1 MVANIKKWKEQKS
14 VIKCELMCENYKD
27 FLFSNKI
34 ILKSQQRL
42 KNDHHKVYTK
52 EVNKVVLS
60 SNDDKRL

>member
-1 MVANIKKWKEQKS
+1 MVANIKKRKELKS
-14 VIKCELMCENYKD
+14 VIKRELMCENYKD
-27 FLFSNKI
+27 SLFSDKI